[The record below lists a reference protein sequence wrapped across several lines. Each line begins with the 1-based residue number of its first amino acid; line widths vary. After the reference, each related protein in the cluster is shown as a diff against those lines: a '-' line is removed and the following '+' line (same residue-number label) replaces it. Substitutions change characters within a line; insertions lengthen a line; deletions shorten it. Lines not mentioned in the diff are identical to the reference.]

1 MAILKQETGSGGGG
15 GRRILVEEMAPK
27 GTFLATCIEVEE
39 RYQVERRKFESEETE
54 IVDLTTFYFGFRAKE
69 GGLRIVRTKPMK
81 ISGHEKSALVKF
93 VTTWLGE
100 APKSGFDTATLL
112 GRGAQITIAHTLANN
127 GKTYANIAAISPVM
141 EGLEGNLVGLA
152 SFKGL
157 LAPLDVKPG
166 KGSDATDDEVP
177 F

>member
-1 MAILKQETGSGGGG
+1 MAILKQETGTGGG

-39 RYQVERRKFESEETE
+39 RYGVERRKFESEETE
-54 IVDLTTFYFGFRAKE
+54 VVDLTTFYFGFRAKE
-69 GGLRIVRTKPMK
+69 GGLRIVRSKPMK

-100 APKSGFDTATLL
+100 APKTGFDTTSLF
-112 GRGAQITIAHTLANN
+112 GKGAQLTVTHTIAAN
-127 GKTYANIAAISPVM
+127 GKTYANISAIAPVM
-141 EGLEGNLVGLA
+141 EGLEKNLVGVS

-157 LAPLDVKPG
+157 LAPLEAG
-166 KGSDATDDEVP
+166 TKGSDASDDQVP